1 MKNYLI
7 SGITN
12 GYSTKASDQIINELS
27 WSTKLKL
34 LKYAP
39 ERRVG
44 ISLLRSDAGPED
56 KVKLNEDTKM
66 PHEDK
71 KLDEDNS
78 MKMKLFRLMYETVRD
93 SDLKVK
99 RAELIKS
106 YYTNYSSFEI
116 GYIFGDI
123 TDKQN
128 IMSDIST
135 TVKRFYHSWRPV
147 EHINGYEQIANK
159 AIEIAHL
166 VDMIKVINKKRL

>member
-1 MKNYLI
+1 M
-7 SGITN
+7 
-12 GYSTKASDQIINELS
+12 
-27 WSTKLKL
+27 KL